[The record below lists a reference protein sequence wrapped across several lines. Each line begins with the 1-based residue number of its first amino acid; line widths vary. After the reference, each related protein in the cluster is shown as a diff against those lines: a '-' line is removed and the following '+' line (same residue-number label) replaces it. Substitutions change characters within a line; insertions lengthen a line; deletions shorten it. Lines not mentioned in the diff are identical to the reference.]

1 MVLLFTNLWHFSLH
15 NHPKF
20 SWYSWMD
27 FRDVLYVDGLASL
40 HKAADLSEHRNLVCP
55 SYHKLQFAPNSIGCQ
70 ILLLL
75 FFFFFT
81 VVTLAVSIQEI
92 I

>member
-1 MVLLFTNLWHFSLH
+1 
-15 NHPKF
+15 
-20 SWYSWMD
+20 MD

-75 FFFFFT
+75 FFFLFYSSYISSKYT
-81 VVTLAVSIQEI
+81 GNYLEI
-92 I
+92 ILVPIVCAHKMCISHP